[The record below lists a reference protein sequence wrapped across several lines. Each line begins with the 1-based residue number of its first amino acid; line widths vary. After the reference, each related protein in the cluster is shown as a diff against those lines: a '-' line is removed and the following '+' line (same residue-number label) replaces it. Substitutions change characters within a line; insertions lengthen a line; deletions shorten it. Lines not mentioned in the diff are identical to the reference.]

1 MSVLMK
7 RTIGEIAAAN
17 PDAER
22 LFEILGID
30 YSCHGNLSLR
40 EACGAVGL
48 DPEKVHRSIDQLPRG
63 AEVNWLEQPVSKLLE
78 HLRDDSHPA
87 LGSAI
92 RAAAAALAA
101 HCAICSSYPDKVAR
115 LRVAFGALADRLG
128 PHMSREDHILFPLI
142 EHLDGCWTRAEHPTI
157 QLAGGVGGAVQTLI
171 LDHGTMIAHLDEV
184 NDVVEE
190 IIDQP
195 MPCRQLIESLRAL
208 DHELR
213 EHIHLEN
220 NVLFPRA
227 LALDAAAVPEHAMG

>member
-1 MSVLMK
+1 MSFLMK
-7 RTIGEIAAAN
+7 KTIGEIAAAN

-40 EACGAVGL
+40 EACGAAGL
-48 DPEKVHRSIDQLPRG
+48 DAEKVHRSIEQLPRG

-78 HLRDDSHPA
+78 HLRDDGHPA

-92 RAAAAALAA
+92 GAAAAVLEGN
-101 HCAICSSYPDKVAR
+101 CVVCSSYPAKVAR
-115 LRVAFGALADRLG
+115 IRVTFAALVDGLRL
-128 PHMSREDHILFPLI
+128 HISREDHILFPMI
-142 EHLDGCWTRAEHPTI
+142 EHIDRCWTRAEHPTM
-157 QLAGGVGGAVQTLI
+157 QLTDGVGRAVQTLM
-171 LDHGTMIAHLDEV
+171 LDHGAMIAHLDEMNGV
-184 NDVVEE
+184 MEE
-190 IIDQP
+190 ILEQP
-195 MPCRQLIESLRAL
+195 VPCHRLLESLRAL

-227 LALDAAAVPEHAMG
+227 LALDAAAAPEQARG